1 MTREEVFIGKR
12 QGGHL
17 HYTAEFRRRGNPV
30 FGKGQDQECR
40 RDSHPCLFFIAG
52 ASGPGLGNE
61 GENLCRCDCPDSR
74 DNLFHPGCAGGK
86 PVFIRVPFLL
96 LSEKE
101 EAAYRARRAGQ
112 AEQEPEAQEDGEE
125 EEKEGIRKGRCW
137 I

>member
-1 MTREEVFIGKR
+1 MQNEEVSIGKR
-12 QGGHL
+12 KSGHL
-17 HYTAEFRRRGNPV
+17 YYTAELRRRRNAV
-30 FGKGQDQECR
+30 FGEGQDQECC

-52 ASGPGLGNE
+52 ASGLGLGNE
-61 GENLCRCDCPDSR
+61 SENLCRRDRPDSR

-101 EAAYRARRAGQ
+101 EAAYRAGRAGQ

-125 EEKEGIRKGRCW
+125 EEKEKIRKGRCW